1 MKLLLI
7 LVLAAVAFGQS
18 VTIDAGGPNDAG
30 YSSPAGFPT
39 TAYTIPVT
47 IPIPVVPPGTNDLT
61 MRYGQQFTY
70 HVTVAQP
77 GQYTVCLYF
86 IEPTVLSAGA
96 RVFSVS
102 ANDQPIIQNLDL
114 FAENGY
120 LVPTERSA
128 LVSIPGKDLYLR
140 FAASVRNAVIS
151 LIVVTYSPGIIVSP
165 IPPYVAGPTGAI
177 SILPTVNPVEIDIVT
192 ALVCLKT
199 AACIWTGANDFSL
212 AAKTAPF
219 RVLVVEPAACESV
232 SAEWYY
238 NLATGKLK
246 VCTAANVW
254 TPIN

>member
-86 IEPTVLSAGA
+86 VEPTVLTAGA

-102 ANDQPIIQNLDL
+102 ANDQPIVQNLDL

-128 LVSIPGKDLYLR
+128 LVYVPGTDLYLR

-151 LIVVTYSPGIIVSP
+151 LIVVTYSPQISVVL
-165 IPPYVAGPTGAI
+165 PPSYVGGPTGAI
-177 SILPTVNPVEIDIVT
+177 SVDSTVTPATIDVVT
-192 ALVCLKT
+192 PLVCLKP
-199 AACIWTGANDFSL
+199 AACLWTGANDFSL

-219 RVLVVEPAACESV
+219 RVLVVEPAACDPV

-246 VCTAANVW
+246 VCTAPNVW